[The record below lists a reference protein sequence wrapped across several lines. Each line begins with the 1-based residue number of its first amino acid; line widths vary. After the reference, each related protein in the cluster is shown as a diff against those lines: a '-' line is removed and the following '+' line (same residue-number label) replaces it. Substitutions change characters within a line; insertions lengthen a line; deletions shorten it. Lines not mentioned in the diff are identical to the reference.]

1 MKYRIKK
8 GDNVKVIAGSDKG
21 KKGKVIEILPKKG
34 KVKVEGV
41 HIVTRHVKARAQGQ
55 KSGRIQ
61 QEAFIDISNISLVD
75 KSKKM
80 RTASKKSKD
89 QE

>member
-1 MKYRIKK
+1 MHVKK
-8 GDNVKVIAGSDKG
+8 GDTVIVITGKDKG
-21 KKGKVIEILPKKG
+21 KRGVVLEVLPKKG

-75 KSKKM
+75 KSKKE
-80 RTASKKSKD
+80 RTTSKKSKD